1 MVWHMITH
9 QITWAGLPPI
19 YCISGFVMCTILIW
33 YRALWVQKACRL
45 LAGVWASFMI
55 TGVSR
60 TTTYSKALLHT
71 LAALGMMIALMRPQG
86 DAVELLVHAQG
97 RDVVFALDISRSM
110 LAADLAPNRL
120 TIAKEKIINALSL
133 LKGERVGLILFSS
146 TAFVQCPL
154 TDDLKLFKMLLDA
167 VDSETVSRGST
178 ALDVVLLAAID
189 LFKRMPERK
198 SKLVVMLT
206 DGEDFST
213 NLESVRREV
222 HELGMHLYI
231 IGVGSPQGAPIP
243 ILDMHG
249 KQSGFE
255 KDEQGAVIMSRLQ
268 ENLLSNLAHSVDGWY
283 GTATRDAS
291 DINHIIDRVKQFE
304 KEELADKKV
313 ENRAELYWY
322 PLVVSVICLLLEWL
336 L

>member
-9 QITWAGLPPI
+9 PITWAGFSYLI
-19 YCISGFVMCTILIW
+19 CIPAFIACALLVW
-33 YRALWVQKACRL
+33 YRAFWVQKACTM
-45 LAGVWASFMI
+45 LAGRWAAFLIS
-55 TGVSR
+55 GVSR
-60 TTTYSKALLHT
+60 TRTYGKAVLLT
-71 LAALGMMIALMRPQG
+71 LAALGFAIALMRPQG
-86 DAVELLVHAQG
+86 EAEELTVHAQG

-110 LAADLAPNRL
+110 LASDVLPNRL
-120 TIAKEKIINALSL
+120 TVAKEKIIKALSL
-133 LKGERVGLILFSS
+133 LEGERVGLILFSS
-146 TAFVQCPL
+146 TAFVQCPI
-154 TDDLKLFKMLLDA
+154 TDDLKLFRMLLDA

-178 ALDVVLLAAID
+178 ALDMVLLAAID

-213 NLESVRREV
+213 NLDRVRREV
-222 HELGMHLYI
+222 KELGMHLYI

-243 ILDMHG
+243 IVDMNG
-249 KQSGFE
+249 KHIGFE

-268 ENLLSNLAHSVDGWY
+268 EELLRSLAVGVDGWY
-283 GTATRDAS
+283 GTVAKDTS
-291 DINHIIDRVKQFE
+291 DISHIIDRVKQFE
-304 KEELADKKV
+304 KEELGDKKL

-322 PLVVSVICLLLEWL
+322 PLLLSVICLLLEWL